1 MLEKIHGNNLR
12 FPPRL
17 LAVYWRRMTPN
28 GSKQLMNQ
36 DANKSQ
42 DGGATRREFIKK
54 STLAAAAAASVN
66 MFKTPAYGQTQ
77 APSPGSVIG
86 ANNRLRVAYIGV
98 GNQGQFHVQNQK
110 DHAAEN
116 NIEQVA
122 VCDLSK
128 TRQQDAKK
136 IIELDKDGKK
146 IAGKDCKVFDNYEDL
161 LAIKDIDAVTIATC
175 DHWHCKTT
183 LAALD
188 AGKHIYCE
196 KPMTRYL
203 PEAFEVYDKVKS
215 TGKIFQVGSQG
226 CSAQAWHKAAELIKG
241 DQIGKVVW
249 AQGYYCRN
257 SLNGEWN
264 LPVPGWVDGKD
275 LNWDKWQQPV
285 HDKQDLNAEAY
296 IRWRKYYPYCAGLL
310 GDLAPHRLLPL
321 MLATGNPEFPTR
333 VVSLGTKN
341 VHADLTPP
349 NPQPERDVPEQVE
362 ILAEFPSGLTIV
374 IVVGTVNARSPGFTI
389 YGHKASLE
397 IGSSGERIQ
406 LIPEKPFSDEID
418 LANFDGLTP
427 IESVPEH
434 EKNWFDCIR
443 SGKQPN
449 ANIDLA
455 IRAQVVISL
464 AEMSNRL
471 NMMCLWDE
479 KTRQVKTHDGKE
491 MKPIT
496 YGSIEPS

>member
-1 MLEKIHGNNLR
+1 
-12 FPPRL
+12 
-17 LAVYWRRMTPN
+17 
-28 GSKQLMNQ
+28 MNQ

-54 STLAAAAAASVN
+54 GTLAVAAAASVN
-66 MFKTPAYGQTQ
+66 MFKTPVYGQDQ
-77 APSPGSVIG
+77 APSAGVVG

-110 DHAAEN
+110 TNAAAN

-122 VCDLSK
+122 LCDLSK
-128 TRQQDAKK
+128 QRQADAAN
-136 IIELDKDGKK
+136 IIG
-146 IAGKDCKVFDNYEDL
+146 GNVKVFDSYEKL
-161 LAIKDIDAVTIATC
+161 LEMKDIDAVTIATC

-188 AGKHIYCE
+188 AGKHVYCE

-203 PEAFEVYDKVKS
+203 PEAFEVHDKVKS
-215 TGKIFQVGSQG
+215 TGKVFQVGSQG
-226 CSAQAWHKAAELIKG
+226 CTAAAWHVAADLIKK

-257 SLNGEWN
+257 SKNGEWN
-264 LPVPGWVDGKD
+264 LPVPGWVTGQD
-275 LNWDKWQQPV
+275 LDWDKWQQPV
-285 HDKQDLNAEAY
+285 KDKQPFNPEAY

-321 MLATGNPEFPTR
+321 MVATGNPEFPTR
-333 VVSLGTKN
+333 VVSLGSKN
-341 VHADLTPP
+341 VDADKEGGA
-349 NPQPERDVPEQVE
+349 PERDVPEQVE
-362 ILAEFPSGLTIV
+362 ILAEFPSGMTLV
-374 IVVGTVNARSPGFTI
+374 IVVSTVNARSPGFTI

-397 IGSSGERIQ
+397 IGSLGERVQ
-406 LIPEKPFSDEID
+406 LIPEKPYSDDID
-418 LANFDGLTP
+418 LQNFDGLSPT
-427 IESVPEH
+427 ESVPDH

-443 SGKQPN
+443 ANKLPN

-479 KTRQVKTHDGKE
+479 KERKVKGPDGKE
-491 MKPIT
+491 MSAIT

>member
-1 MLEKIHGNNLR
+1 
-12 FPPRL
+12 
-17 LAVYWRRMTPN
+17 
-28 GSKQLMNQ
+28 MNQ

-54 STLAAAAAASVN
+54 STLAAAAAAGVN
-66 MFKTPAYGQTQ
+66 IFKTPVYGQDQ
-77 APSPGSVIG
+77 APSAGVVG
-86 ANNRLRVAYIGV
+86 ANNRLRVAYIGT
-98 GNQGQFHVQNQK
+98 GNQGQFHITTQK
-110 DHAAEN
+110 ENATAN

-136 IIELDKDGKK
+136 LIGD
-146 IAGKDCKVFDNYEDL
+146 DCKVFDNYEEL

-175 DHWHCKTT
+175 DHWHCKTA

-188 AGKHIYCE
+188 AGKHIYVE

-203 PEAFEVYDKVKS
+203 PEAFEVHDKVKS

-226 CSAQAWHKAAELIKG
+226 CTAQAWHKAAQLIKD

-257 SLNGEWN
+257 SKSGEWN

-275 LNWDKWQQPV
+275 LNWDAWQAPV
-285 HDKQDLNAEAY
+285 HDKQPLNAEAY

-321 MLATGNPEFPTR
+321 MLATGNPQFPTR

-341 VHADLTPP
+341 VDADATPP
-349 NPQPERDVPEQVE
+349 GNPERDVPEQVE
-362 ILAEFPSGLTIV
+362 ILAEFPSGMTMV
-374 IVVGTVNARSPGFTI
+374 IVVSTVNARSPGFTI

-406 LIPEKPFSDEID
+406 LIPEKPYSDDID
-418 LANFDGLTP
+418 LANFDGLSPT
-427 IESVPEH
+427 ESVPEH
-434 EKNWFDCIR
+434 EKNWFECIR

-479 KTRQVKTHDGKE
+479 KDRKVKKQDGTE
-491 MKPIT
+491 IAAIT
-496 YGSIEPS
+496 YGTIEPS